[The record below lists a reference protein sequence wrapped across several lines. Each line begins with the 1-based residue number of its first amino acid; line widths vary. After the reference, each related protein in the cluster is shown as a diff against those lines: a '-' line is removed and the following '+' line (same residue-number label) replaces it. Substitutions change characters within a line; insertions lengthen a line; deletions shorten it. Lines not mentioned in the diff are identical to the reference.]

1 MDGNIR
7 PINLKSPGDMLRE
20 HTVVTVLEVVWVICK
35 ERFPRISIP
44 FFDGSHMICIV
55 NLS

>member
-1 MDGNIR
+1 
-7 PINLKSPGDMLRE
+7 MLRE
-20 HTVVTVLEVVWVICK
+20 HTVVAVLEVVWMICK

-55 NLS
+55 ILS